1 MLVSMKEIL
10 DRASKENYGVVAPN
24 VCSELD
30 ARAVIEIAEELHAPI
45 ILDVAHGATPDIK
58 FLGSYLTILADKSNV
73 PVAINLDH
81 GATYEHA
88 IDAIAAGFTSIMVD
102 RSSLPYEDNVAQ
114 VKELVKVAHATG
126 VSVEAELG
134 HVGQGD
140 NYAVDGKQALT
151 NPQEAKKYI
160 EETGIDM
167 LAVAVGTAHG
177 EYVGTPHIDFERL
190 VAIKEA
196 VGQDFPLVLHGGSGS
211 GDENLAKACTLGI
224 NKVNIYTDLAKA
236 AVKKVKEMPRAGMI
250 WPAIISGIKE
260 QIGYYIELFGGK
272 GKAWTPVDKGISG
285 KVVDL
290 IEK

>member
-1 MLVSMKEIL
+1 M
-10 DRASKENYGVVAPN
+10 
-24 VCSELD
+24 
-30 ARAVIEIAEELHAPI
+30 
-45 ILDVAHGATPDIK
+45 
-58 FLGSYLTILADKSNV
+58 ADKANV

-81 GATYEHA
+81 GATYEDA

-102 RSSLPYEDNVAQ
+102 RSSLPYEENVAQ

-151 NPQEAKKYI
+151 DPAEAKKYI

-177 EYVGTPHIDFERL
+177 EYIGTPHIDFDRL
-190 VAIKEA
+190 AAIKEA

-211 GDENLAKACTLGI
+211 GDENLAKACTMGT
-224 NKVNIYTDLAKA
+224 VSYTHLRRRLPQSPEAT
-236 AVKKVKEMPRAGMI
+236 I
-250 WPAIISGIKE
+250 
-260 QIGYYIELFGGK
+260 
-272 GKAWTPVDKGISG
+272 T
-285 KVVDL
+285 
-290 IEK
+290 

>member
-1 MLVSMKEIL
+1 
-10 DRASKENYGVVAPN
+10 
-24 VCSELD
+24 
-30 ARAVIEIAEELHAPI
+30 
-45 ILDVAHGATPDIK
+45 
-58 FLGSYLTILADKSNV
+58 
-73 PVAINLDH
+73 
-81 GATYEHA
+81 
-88 IDAIAAGFTSIMVD
+88 MVD

-140 NYAVDGKQALT
+140 NYAVDGKQMLT
-151 NPQEAKKYI
+151 DPQEAKKYI

-177 EYVGTPHIDFERL
+177 EYVGTPHIDFDRL
-190 VAIKEA
+190 EEIKK
-196 VGQDFPLVLHGGSGS
+196 VTGHPLVLHGGSGS